1 VIAWD
6 RLPRRDGCTL
16 DGMLYRS
23 APPLADFIEDS
34 WVYADYTP
42 PHVKERI
49 LPSGTVELV
58 IHRGDNEPRISRHLH
73 ELQQRGVH
81 LKRHHLPLGA

>member
-1 VIAWD
+1 
-6 RLPRRDGCTL
+6 
-16 DGMLYRS
+16 MLYRS
-23 APPLADFIEDS
+23 YIPAPPLADFIEDL

-58 IHRGDNEPRISRHLH
+58 IHRGDNELRISRHLH